1 MCVRG
6 RFFLEVSSAT
16 FLPHISNSAMG
27 PVPVQAGAFSGRA
40 YPWQSVGGPDRRHIH
55 ASVKQRAPMGGQ
67 VDTGTK
73 SKTDPKDLLQDLKRL
88 REQRARLRAALTS
101 QEQKV
106 LAGQVHSAQPGQNS
120 IDSDADPG
128 NKLGKASHEFSPDN
142 TTQCTSLCQ
151 AARCCLPTDWA
162 RKGR

>member
-1 MCVRG
+1 MCVRC
-6 RFFLEVSSAT
+6 RFFLKTSSAT
-16 FLPHISNSAMG
+16 FLSQIPNSAMG

-40 YPWQSVGGPDRRHIH
+40 YPWQSCGSPYRRHIH
-55 ASVKQRAPMGGQ
+55 ASVKQRVPTGGQ

-88 REQRARLRAALTS
+88 REQRARLHAELTS

-106 LAGQVHSAQPGQNS
+106 LAGQVDSAQPGQSS

-128 NKLGKASHEFSPDN
+128 KKSGNRRTIQP
-142 TTQCTSLCQ
+142 
-151 AARCCLPTDWA
+151 
-162 RKGR
+162 